1 MQQMWQIK
9 EMIALAMLAVCSYTD
24 IKERY
29 IYTMPLLISSA
40 GSVMI
45 TVIACALPGYVQG
58 MLFNDLV
65 VPLAAAASMT
75 IIAKKV
81 KAVIGAGD
89 LYMMATLGMVTGT
102 GYALRVLMAGSLSAA
117 VYSVTMLIAGK
128 LRIRRSIPF
137 APFVMAGFLAVLLTN
152 EI

>member
-29 IYTMPLLISSA
+29 IYTVPLLISSA
-40 GSVMI
+40 GSVII
-45 TVIACALPGYVQG
+45 TVIACALPGYMQG
-58 MLFNDLV
+58 MFMNDLV
-65 VPLAAAASMT
+65 IPLAAAAVMT
-75 IIAKKV
+75 VSVRKV

-89 LYMMATLGMVTGT
+89 VYMMAALGMVMGM
-102 GYALRVLMAGSLSAA
+102 GSAVRILLAGSVPAA
-117 VYSVTMLIAGK
+117 VYSVMMLVAGK
-128 LRIRRSIPF
+128 LHFRRSIPF
-137 APFVMAGFLAVLLTN
+137 APFVMAGFWAVLLIN